1 MTITNYTFFS
11 PNGTEFP
18 VSANA
23 DAKLYQMLSG
33 MSLADYKRTDWSAP
47 VDTALNRQYTNTS
60 LVIGGRYFELDNE
73 TVSLTASSTNYVHA
87 NIDLA
92 KPNSPVSLS
101 VETTD
106 NSNTND
112 INNDSGLL
120 KKCFDII
127 QTDGASVLAS
137 STPLQNVNFGNVNA
151 SEVKGTSVVWKNNT
165 APAIIN
171 GKDAPTGKVT
181 YERKNGIVYVSG
193 AGNWG
198 TLTAGQTKVVAVLP
212 TGFRPEVAKQIA
224 GNAQGGTDSNSWAI
238 QPNGDIGV
246 TNRPGGQNRYSGW
259 NVSYPY
265 YE

>member
-18 VSANA
+18 VSSNA
-23 DAKLYQMLSG
+23 DAKLYLMLSG
-33 MSLADYKRTDWSAP
+33 MTLIDYKRTDWTDP

-60 LVIGGRYFELDNE
+60 IVAAGRYFELTDE
-73 TVSLTASSTNYVHA
+73 SVVLSPSSTNYVHA

-92 KPNSPVSLS
+92 NAMNPVSLS
-101 VETTD
+101 VETAD
-106 NSNTND
+106 NSNGND
-112 INNDSGLL
+112 INTSSGVF

-127 QTDGASVLAS
+127 QTNGASVISS
-137 STPLQNVNFGNVNA
+137 STPLQNVTFGNVNA

-171 GKDAPTGKVT
+171 GAGAPSGKIT
-181 YERKNGIVYVSG
+181 YERNNGTVYVSG

-198 TLTAGQTKVVAVLP
+198 TLTAGVTKTVATLP
-212 TGFRPEVAKQIA
+212 AGFRPEVDKEIS
-224 GNAQGGTDSNSWAI
+224 GNAMGGTDSNSWKVKA
-238 QPNGDIGV
+238 NGEVAV

-259 NVSYPY
+259 SVSYPY

>member
-18 VSANA
+18 VSATA

-33 MSLADYKRTDWSAP
+33 MTLADYKRTDWSAP

-60 LVIGGRYFELDNE
+60 LVVGGRYFELSNE
-73 TVSLTASSTNYVHA
+73 TVALKASSTNYVHA

-92 KPNSPVSLS
+92 KPNAPVSIS
-101 VETTD
+101 VEATD
-106 NSNTND
+106 NSNAND
-112 INNDSGLL
+112 INNSSGLL

-137 STPLQNVNFGNVNA
+137 NAPLQNVTFGNVNA

-171 GKDAPTGKVT
+171 GKDAPSGKVT
-181 YERKNGIVYVSG
+181 YQRKNGIVYVSG
-193 AGNWG
+193 GGNWG
-198 TLTAGQTKVVAVLP
+198 TLTAGVTKVVATLP
-212 TGFRPEVAKQIA
+212 AGFRPEVSQQIA
-224 GNAQGGTDSNSWAI
+224 GNAMGGTDSNSWAV
-238 QPNGDIGV
+238 QTNGEVQI
-246 TNRPGGQNRYSGW
+246 TNRPGGNNKYSGW